1 MLFPHFTAGR
11 GRGQTARCRKSA
23 PCPALW
29 RSSSAPQYD
38 LDSLTHLLAHS
49 FCESASNSILG
60 EILLKFFSAFGP
72 TGPVSPWMEPGEEVA
87 APAQSWSL
95 LVYTSALSKG
105 GPRFT
110 DAYEASDVPRDLGVA
125 SCVIWESCV
134 APPSESPVSLTKGA
148 KRARVRDSEQA
159 QTPSAGQGPFA

>member
-1 MLFPHFTAGR
+1 MG
-11 GRGQTARCRKSA
+11 
-23 PCPALW
+23 
-29 RSSSAPQYD
+29 
-38 LDSLTHLLAHS
+38 
-49 FCESASNSILG
+49 
-60 EILLKFFSAFGP
+60 
-72 TGPVSPWMEPGEEVA
+72 PGEEVA

-159 QTPSAGQGPFA
+159 QTPSAGGGPFA

>member
-60 EILLKFFSAFGP
+60 EILLKFFFCIWTDRPCFALDGARGGGGCPSSVLELAGVHL
-72 TGPVSPWMEPGEEVA
+72 GPVQGRPPVHRCVR
-87 APAQSWSL
+87 SL
-95 LVYTSALSKG
+95 RRPQGLG
-105 GPRFT
+105 GGLL
-110 DAYEASDVPRDLGVA
+110 RDLGVMRG
-125 SCVIWESCV
+125 
-134 APPSESPVSLTKGA
+134 SPI
-148 KRARVRDSEQA
+148 RIARVPD
-159 QTPSAGQGPFA
+159 QGGKESQG